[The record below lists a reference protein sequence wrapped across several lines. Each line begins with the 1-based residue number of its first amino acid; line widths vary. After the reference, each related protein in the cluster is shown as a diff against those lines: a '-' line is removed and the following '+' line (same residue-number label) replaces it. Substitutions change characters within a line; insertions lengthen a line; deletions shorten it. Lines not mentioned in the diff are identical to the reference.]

1 MLHAPERRRVDR
13 GCRFGVKLAVQ
24 MCRKLLE
31 SGTSGFYFYTL
42 NLEASIVKVLDGL
55 GTEPIARHC
64 GR

>member
-1 MLHAPERRRVDR
+1 MDR